1 MGKKTIKKLAEEAR
15 REGLFSE
22 AFETSKRKKVY
33 KVKSLKD
40 GMLIVLYFILALI
53 FVALIR
59 NI

>member
-1 MGKKTIKKLAEEAR
+1 MRKKTIKKLAEEAR

-22 AFETSKRKKVY
+22 AFEMSKRKKVY

>member
-22 AFETSKRKKVY
+22 AFEISKRKKVY
-33 KVKSLKD
+33 RVKSLKD